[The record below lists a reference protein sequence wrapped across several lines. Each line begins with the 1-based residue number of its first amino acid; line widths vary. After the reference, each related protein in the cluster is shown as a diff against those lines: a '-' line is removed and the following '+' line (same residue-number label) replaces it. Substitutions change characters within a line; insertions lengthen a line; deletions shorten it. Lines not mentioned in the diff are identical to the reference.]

1 MQLKKHCFFG
11 GHDLIATDVHTVG
24 SALTAQSS
32 VNLLLLVMTF
42 PDVILEAPDVS
53 ISLTTYQHVAL
64 DNMI

>member
-1 MQLKKHCFFG
+1 MQLKKHCFLG

-32 VNLLLLVMTF
+32 VNLLLLVMIV

-53 ISLTTYQHVAL
+53 I
-64 DNMI
+64 